1 MKCYTDIWTQKFRIQ
16 RQYIRLIL
24 KEHKV
29 SRPGSLHVS
38 GMVLNN
44 SLSLTTV
51 RFSYCQMATKT
62 IIGVRMR

>member
-1 MKCYTDIWTQKFRIQ
+1 MKCYTDIWTQKFQIQ
-16 RQYIRLIL
+16 RQYIQLLL
-24 KEHKV
+24 KDHKV

-44 SLSLTTV
+44 PFSLTTV
-51 RFSYCQMATKT
+51 WFSYCQMATKT